1 MQRKFSKEAAVK
13 IDPKKDYL
21 DVSSMVG
28 NSAALLIVR
37 VVYNTFITPIHIT
50 LIALIVGVFGAV
62 LIYNGGWLNL
72 VTGAILIQIKN
83 ILDAADG
90 SLSRARDTPSRIGRF
105 LDSVVD
111 FIIGLVTF
119 LAIGLNL
126 SREIN
131 FSYLWPLTII
141 AFLSSMI
148 QCSYYVYYNT
158 QYVIIARQK
167 MTTSRIEESVTGDDR
182 TVYSKWYK
190 QSILICLQSLFL
202 LFYGWQDKFVKI
214 IDQMSLRILAS
225 GSDNKLNDKHLIEWY
240 NKKNLLKLNSI
251 LGLGTQLFLFSVM
264 AVLNQL
270 HVYLWLVIF
279 LGNGY
284 LIWLVIYRINNFK
297 KECFLLQN
305 D

>member
-21 DVSSMVG
+21 DVSSVFG

-37 VVYNTFITPIHIT
+37 VIYNTFLTPIHIT
-50 LIALIVGVFGAV
+50 FIALVVGVFGAV
-62 LIYNGGWLNL
+62 LIYNGGCLNL

-90 SLSRARDTPSRIGRF
+90 SLARARNTPSRIGRF

-111 FIIGLVTF
+111 FIVGFVMF

-126 SREIN
+126 SREVN
-131 FSYLWPLTII
+131 FSYLWLLTII

-148 QCSYYVYYNT
+148 QCSYYVYYNI
-158 QYVIIARQK
+158 QYVTIVRQK
-167 MTTSRIEESVTGDDR
+167 MTASRIKESFTDDDK

-214 IDQMSLRILAS
+214 IDQMSLRILVS

-240 NKKNLLKLNSI
+240 NNKNLLKLNSI

-270 HVYLWLVIF
+270 YVYLWLVIF

-284 LIWLVIYRINNFK
+284 LIWLVIYRINHFRK
-297 KECFLLQN
+297 VHEG
-305 D
+305 